1 NLLSNAVKFT
11 PRGGTVTVGLTRSDG
26 YATVSV
32 RDTGEGIRPE
42 FLPHI
47 FEPFRQQDSSST
59 RVHGGLGLG
68 LTIVRHLVALH
79 GGSIRAESLGV
90 GQGATFT
97 LSLPLTT
104 QQAESLAPPWQPAS
118 AALADSTPPPALPAD
133 LRVLVVDDEDDA
145 RELLRAVLVEV
156 GMTVTAVASAAEA
169 LGAVNQMRPH
179 VLISDI
185 GLPRE
190 DGYELIERVRID
202 ES

>member
-1 NLLSNAVKFT
+1 
-11 PRGGTVTVGLTRSDG
+11 
-26 YATVSV
+26 
-32 RDTGEGIRPE
+32 
-42 FLPHI
+42 
-47 FEPFRQQDSSST
+47 
-59 RVHGGLGLG
+59 
-68 LTIVRHLVALH
+68 
-79 GGSIRAESLGV
+79 
-90 GQGATFT
+90 ATFT

-156 GMTVTAVASAAEA
+156 GMTVTAVPSASER

-202 ES
+202 ESEHSRHTAAIAVTAYASDADRNRAIAAGYDAHLSKPLDFGRLLSTIARLTQSPGSVVKLSNHKKRTAD